1 MSKGRANG
9 VTRGDLRRNARKAR
23 LRAMVPAGNAVAGL
37 DLGEKKQALVVTGA
51 DGLVLARWS
60 PRVTVH
66 GLGAVLDW
74 AVEQA
79 RGAGFAGLTVACEP
93 TGSRWMVVQELC
105 AQRGLA
111 MVCVQ
116 PLVSHAAR
124 EQQDLTG
131 DKTDEGDCV
140 LIARLARELHCY
152 VPERLGGLW
161 ADLREAGRCRAQ
173 LITRATAA
181 KQLIRDKLGLAAPAL
196 LAAGCEPLDSATWLA
211 SLEVVLDRCGGD
223 PAGVTVMGYEAFAA
237 LVAAGLGGWGG
248 ARVGP
253 TAGKL
258 FAALADP
265 AGVVIPA
272 RRAALRRARHGL
284 EDLKAARARRG
295 QLEAEMTG
303 LLDELGIDHAR
314 ICEIPGLTTAGLAA
328 ILAETGDLHHYESSS
343 SAVKH
348 SGMSPAR
355 NESAA
360 FHGKTRV
367 SKRGRPALRLAVWR
381 ATWAV
386 LRHCDVLAAKHTTLT
401 SRSGES
407 KLADGQARVACA
419 ASLLRWIYALTVHGT
434 HWDPRIAAGDLSHH
448 HAMAA

>member
-1 MSKGRANG
+1 MGKGRADG

-23 LRAMVPAGNAVAGL
+23 LRAMVPAANAVVGL
-37 DLGEKKQALVVTGA
+37 DLGEKKQALVVMGA
-51 DGLVLARWS
+51 DGLVLARRS
-60 PRVTVH
+60 ARVTVH
-66 GLGAVLDW
+66 GLGGVLDW
-74 AVEQA
+74 AAGKA
-79 RGAGFAGLTVACEP
+79 RAAGFAGLTVACEP
-93 TGSRWMVVQELC
+93 TGSRWMVVAELC
-105 AQRGLA
+105 AQRGVA

-116 PLVSHAAR
+116 PLVSHVAR

-152 VPERLGGLW
+152 VPETLEGLW

-173 LITRATAA
+173 LITSATAA
-181 KQLIRDKLGLAAPAL
+181 KQLIRGKLGLAAPAL

-211 SLEVVLDRCGGD
+211 GLEVVLGQCGGD
-223 PAGVTVMGYEAFAA
+223 PAAVTAMGYEAFAA
-237 LVAAGLGGWGG
+237 LVTARLGGWGG
-248 ARVGP
+248 KRAGP
-253 TAGKL
+253 TGRKL
-258 FAALADP
+258 FAALADRT
-265 AGVVIPA
+265 GVVVPA

-284 EDLKAARARRG
+284 EDLKLARARRAEV
-295 QLEAEMTG
+295 EAEMTG

-314 ICEIPGLTTAGLAA
+314 ICEIPGLAPAGLAA
-328 ILAETGDLHHYESSS
+328 ILAEAGDLHRYESSS
-343 SAVKH
+343 SVVKH

-360 FHGKTRV
+360 FHGKTRM
-367 SKRGRPALRLAVWR
+367 SRRGRPALRLAVWR

-386 LRHCDVLAAKHTTLT
+386 LRHCDVLAAKHTALT
-401 SRSGES
+401 SRDSGN
-407 KLADGQARVACA
+407 KLADAQARVACA

-434 HWDPRIAAGDLSHH
+434 RWDPRIAAGELGHH